1 MNKDLQAD
9 FRLLMNGCI
18 EQCLELRFKED
29 KEAMLEHL
37 DDIQRRLD
45 EVREL
50 VEKEID

>member
-1 MNKDLQAD
+1 MKKYLQTD
-9 FRLLMNGCI
+9 FRRLVNGCI

-45 EVREL
+45 EIREL
-50 VEKEID
+50 VDKEID